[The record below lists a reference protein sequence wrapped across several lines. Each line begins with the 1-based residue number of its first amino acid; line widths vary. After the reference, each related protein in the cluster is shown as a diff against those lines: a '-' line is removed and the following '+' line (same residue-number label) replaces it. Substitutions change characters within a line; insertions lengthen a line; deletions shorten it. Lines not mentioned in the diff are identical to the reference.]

1 MTAFYFVCDIC
12 MKSYRFHTIK
22 NYRNGKNQIKEF
34 IELEKYN
41 SNNRWDISSIYSR
54 VKRKRTTGTDSLAD
68 NVKKLITTVETEE
81 VKNFKNRKLL
91 AQEMNYQPQ

>member
-1 MTAFYFVCDIC
+1 M
-12 MKSYRFHTIK
+12 
-22 NYRNGKNQIKEF
+22 
-34 IELEKYN
+34 
-41 SNNRWDISSIYSR
+41 
-54 VKRKRTTGTDSLAD
+54 KRKRTTGTDSLAD